1 MSMRTGLT
9 LLAAK
14 RDEGREQGVW
24 RRRFGSILTELAI
37 WLPLSIAAGHV
48 VLFTAWTTWVSFT
61 ASSLMPDYTW
71 VGLRNYW
78 AMTRTANFQIA
89 YVNLLI
95 FGFGFVLLTMALGLL
110 LAILLDQRVR
120 GENVLR
126 TIFLYPLAVS
136 FVVTGTVWSWLL
148 NPGLGLQRVVQ
159 NLGWQ
164 DFRFDWLVQSDKAI
178 YTLIFAGV
186 WQGAGFA
193 MALFLA
199 GLRSV
204 DADLVKAAQ
213 IDGAGPWRTYRR
225 VLLPTIWPIFIT
237 VFVILLRS
245 AITSFDLVRALTG
258 GGPGISTMLP
268 TLVVYDFMFQR
279 SELGRG
285 SAAAALIILALL
297 FLVPLGVVVV
307 NSLRSSREIAAT
319 SLIGWPSHLIFTNYG
334 QAWNRFCMA
343 EHCWGIEPYMLNS
356 LTLAIPATIISTL
369 LGALAGYSISLW
381 RFRGDQFVFGLVTLG
396 IFLPEQMKLIPWVV
410 VLRDLSLMNTIAGLI
425 LIHTVQ
431 GMSFTTLF
439 CRNYYVGIPQDL
451 LKAARID
458 GAGFFRIFW
467 RIILPLSPP
476 ILIVTV
482 IFQFTGIWN
491 EFLYGVTFTSG
502 GQQPVT
508 AALIALSAAITSEP
522 MYGEQSAAVLI
533 AALPTLP

>member
-1 MSMRTGLT
+1 M
-9 LLAAK
+9 K
-14 RDEGREQGVW
+14 
-24 RRRFGSILTELAI
+24 
-37 WLPLSIAAGHV
+37 
-48 VLFTAWTTWVSFT
+48 WT
-61 ASSLMPDYTW
+61 
-71 VGLRNYW
+71 
-78 AMTRTANFQIA
+78 
-89 YVNLLI
+89 
-95 FGFGFVLLTMALGLL
+95 
-110 LAILLDQRVR
+110 RV
-120 GENVLR
+120 
-126 TIFLYPLAVS
+126 I
-136 FVVTGTVWSWLL
+136 
-148 NPGLGLQRVVQ
+148 
-159 NLGWQ
+159 
-164 DFRFDWLVQSDKAI
+164 
-178 YTLIFAGV
+178 
-186 WQGAGFA
+186 
-193 MALFLA
+193 
-199 GLRSV
+199 
-204 DADLVKAAQ
+204 
-213 IDGAGPWRTYRR
+213 
-225 VLLPTIWPIFIT
+225 
-237 VFVILLRS
+237 
-245 AITSFDLVRALTG
+245 
-258 GGPGISTMLP
+258 
-268 TLVVYDFMFQR
+268 VY
-279 SELGRG
+279 
-285 SAAAALIILALL
+285 AALIVLALL

-319 SLIGWPSHLIFTNYG
+319 SLIGWPSHLIFSNYA
-334 QAWNRFCMA
+334 QAWNKFCMA

-381 RFRGDQFVFGLVTLG
+381 RFRGDQFVFGVVTLG

-533 AALPTLP
+533 AALPTLLVYLFGGRYFLRGLTAGAVK